1 MALKPVIIIAGPT
14 ASGKSALAVDL
25 AEEFS
30 GTVINAD
37 SMQVYAQL
45 DVLSARPRGPDLER
59 APHCLYGVMDA
70 AQSCSAGHWR
80 DMAAEKI
87 EAAWVDQRLPIV
99 VGGTG
104 LYLKA
109 LMEGMSPIPEVPSSA
124 RQQATE
130 LFERLGDVAFHVEL
144 AKRDPEIAAR
154 LPTGDRQRM
163 IRAFEVSL
171 ATGRRLSDWQK
182 EPLSGPAVAARFF
195 TIVVLPER
203 ENLYAGIDARFERM
217 IDQGAL
223 EEVKALMALNLD
235 PALPALKALGVPEL
249 SRYLNGDCDL
259 TTAMEDAKR
268 ATRNFAK
275 RQLTW
280 LRHQLENDL
289 KIDAQYSERLKPEIF
304 SFIRQFL
311 LTDPS

>member
-25 AEEFS
+25 AEEFT

-45 DVLSARPRGPDLER
+45 DVLSARPSGPDLER

-87 EAAWVDQRLPIV
+87 EAAWADQRLPIV

-109 LMEGMSPIPEVPSSA
+109 LMEGLSPIPEIPSSA
-124 RQQATE
+124 RDQATE
-130 LFERLGDVAFHVEL
+130 LFERIGDVAFHDEL

-154 LPTGDRQRM
+154 LPAGDRQRM

-182 EPLSGPAVAARFF
+182 EPLSGPAVAARFC
-195 TIVVLPER
+195 TVMVLPER
-203 ENLYAGIDARFERM
+203 KALYAGIDARFDRM
-217 IDQGAL
+217 IEQGGL
-223 EEVKALMALNLD
+223 DEVKALMALNLD

-249 SRYLNGDCDL
+249 SRYLKGDCDL
-259 TTAMEDAKR
+259 ATAMEDAKR

>member
-1 MALKPVIIIAGPT
+1 MALEPVIIIAGPT
-14 ASGKSALAVDL
+14 ASGKSALAADL
-25 AEEFS
+25 AEEFT

-45 DVLSARPRGPDLER
+45 DVLSARPSGGDLER
-59 APHCLYGVMDA
+59 APHRLYGVMDA
-70 AQSCSAGHWR
+70 SQSCSAGHWR
-80 DMAAEKI
+80 DLAAAAI
-87 EAAWVDQRLPIV
+87 EDAWSQQRLPIV

-109 LMEGMSPIPEVPSSA
+109 LTQGLSPMPEIPSWA

-130 LFERLGDVAFHVEL
+130 LFDQMGNVAFHGEL

-171 ATGRRLSDWQK
+171 ATGRCLSDWQK
-182 EPLSGPAVAARFF
+182 EPLSGPAVAARFC

-203 ENLYAGIDARFERM
+203 EALYAGIDARFERM

-223 EEVKALMALNLD
+223 DEVRALMAMKLD
-235 PALPALKALGVPEL
+235 PGLPALKALGVPEL
-249 SRYLNGDCDL
+249 CRYLEGECDL
-259 TTAMEDAKR
+259 VKAMADAKQ

-280 LRHQLENDL
+280 LRHQLESDL
-289 KIDAQYSERLKPEIF
+289 EIGAQYSESLKPKIF